1 MIDKPSNK
9 SRVCVISPE
18 IVGPHKNGGIGTHSY
33 YLSLF
38 LSRELQ
44 QEVTFLYTGDIEL
57 HDEAYWRE
65 TFQRDYGIE
74 FVWMPRGPMGGDSG
88 SGEPTY
94 FARTA
99 SLVYEW
105 LREREF
111 AVCHFQEML
120 GNGFRSFQAK
130 RLGLAFAETVLTCTV
145 HSSWDWINQA
155 MQTFPQ
161 HGRKELE
168 SKWMER
174 YSIEHCDVLLSP
186 SQYMLDW
193 VAANRIPVRTRQHV
207 LPYLFDPELKAVGC
221 RPVDQHLIFFGR
233 LEVRKGILIFLDA
246 LRKLAASPD
255 GLNGP
260 IRVTFL
266 GKPGYTPDGD
276 GARSI
281 EIARAE
287 VSGLFSLQ
295 TVTDLG
301 HRHAMEF
308 LSANND
314 ALVVCPSLV
323 DNSPYAIIECI
334 QLGLNII
341 AGRSGGIPELFEGG
355 DRLFEPTADA
365 LAAMLRSGL
374 ANRIPPLAK
383 RYGSERSRA
392 LWTAFSEQTLPL
404 LRRPAQARAESPT
417 RPVQVLVVAGAADSD
432 LQASLASLGLQGWRG
447 FSVTVACADERG
459 AGADAVRYCT
469 ERGWSVVAGDAAA
482 GMPAI
487 PAGGADALLVVVRSG
502 AQLEAGAVLRLALSM
517 ENSGADA
524 LSCRGRVAGCA
535 ASPEPQPFEPLGA
548 CSEGGIHFNAFG
560 EGVFIVRS
568 GLLGLDSARLRT
580 LRNREGI
587 WCCLAGLAAEGR
599 NVNVVPEVLVTFDAK
614 TSARGWEDLDY
625 TAHMAVLDAA
635 GRKLPNW
642 LRYTLLNAVA
652 GERANRGMHL
662 ELHKLKNKPRR
673 SLGSKLRRE
682 ARRVWSKMRRFLGGG
697 PSGNCRG
704 NSRKRADTLV
714 PPKRSFVER
723 LKRAFR
729 ARLGLT
735 VR

>member
-1 MIDKPSNK
+1 MNDKLSNK

-65 TFQRDYGIE
+65 AFQRDYGIE
-74 FVWMPRGPMGGDSG
+74 FVWMPRAPTGGHSD

-94 FARTA
+94 FARTS

-161 HGRKELE
+161 HGRTELE
-168 SKWMER
+168 SKCMER
-174 YSIEHCDVLLSP
+174 YSVEHCDVLLSP
-186 SQYMLDW
+186 SQYMLEW
-193 VAANRIPVRTRQHV
+193 VAANRIPVRASQHV

-221 RPVDQHLIFFGR
+221 RPVDRHLIFFGR
-233 LEVRKGILIFLDA
+233 LEVRKGILVFLDA
-246 LRKLAASPD
+246 LRKLANSPGGPG
-255 GLNGP
+255 GLDGP

-281 EIARAE
+281 EIARPE

-301 HRHAMEF
+301 HQQAMEF

-383 RYGSERSRA
+383 RYGSDRSRE
-392 LWTAFSEQTLPL
+392 LWTAFSAQTLPS
-404 LRRPAQARAESPT
+404 LRRAAQARAESPA
-417 RPVQVLVVAGAADSD
+417 RPVQVLLVAGVSGSD
-432 LQASLASLGLQGWRG
+432 LQASLASLALQTWRG
-447 FSVTVACADERG
+447 FSVTVTCTGDRG
-459 AGADAVRYCT
+459 AGADVGRYCT
-469 ERGWSVVAGDAAA
+469 ERGWSVVVGDAA
-482 GMPAI
+482 AI

-502 AQLEAGAVLRLALSM
+502 AQLEPDAILRLALCM
-517 ENSGADA
+517 EYSGADA
-524 LSCRGRVAGCA
+524 LACRGRVTGCG

-548 CSEGGIHFNAFG
+548 CSEGGILFNAFG

-568 GLLGLDSARLRT
+568 GLFELDSARLRT

-599 NVNVVPEVLVTFDAK
+599 NVDVVPEMLVTFDAK

-652 GERANRGMHL
+652 GERARFAKQIEMNH
-662 ELHKLKNKPRR
+662 LKNKPRR
-673 SLGSKLRRE
+673 SLGSKLGRE
-682 ARRVWSKMRRFLGGG
+682 ARRVWRKMRRLLGGG
-697 PSGNCRG
+697 RI
-704 NSRKRADTLV
+704 RKL
-714 PPKRSFVER
+714 E
-723 LKRAFR
+723 
-729 ARLGLT
+729 
-735 VR
+735 

>member
-1 MIDKPSNK
+1 MNNK

-65 TFQRDYGIE
+65 AFRRDYGIE
-74 FVWMPRGPMGGDSG
+74 FVWLPRATAGGESG
-88 SGEPTY
+88 FGAPTY
-94 FARTA
+94 FARTS
-99 SLVYEW
+99 SLVHDW
-105 LREREF
+105 LRGREF

-130 RLGLAFAETVLTCTV
+130 RLGLAFAETILTCTV

-155 MQTFPQ
+155 MQTYPQ
-161 HGRKELE
+161 HGRTELE
-168 SKWMER
+168 SKFMER

-186 SQYMLDW
+186 SQYMLEW
-193 VAANRIPVRTRQHV
+193 VAANRIPVRTSQHV
-207 LPYLFDPELKAVGC
+207 LPYLFDPELKPVGG
-221 RPVDQHLIFFGR
+221 RPVDRHIIFFGR

-246 LRKLAASPD
+246 LRNLASSPD

-287 VSGLFSLQ
+287 VSGLFTLQ
-295 TVTDLG
+295 AVTDLG
-301 HRHAMEF
+301 HQQAMEF
-308 LSANND
+308 LSTNND

-334 QLGLNII
+334 QMGLNII

-374 ANRIPPLAK
+374 ANGIPPLVK
-383 RYGSERSRA
+383 RYGSERSRE
-392 LWTAFSEQTLPL
+392 LWTTFSAQTLPS
-404 LRRPAQARAESPT
+404 LRRPAPARAESPS
-417 RPVQVLVVAGAADSD
+417 RPVQVLVVAGASGAD
-432 LQASLASLGLQGWRG
+432 LQATLASLSLQGWRE
-447 FSVTVACADERG
+447 FPVTVACADDRG
-459 AGADAVRYCT
+459 AGAEIARYCT
-469 ERGWSVVAGDAAA
+469 ERGWSIVTGDAAA
-482 GMPAI
+482 L
-487 PAGGADALLVVVRSG
+487 PAGGADALLAVVRSG
-502 AQLEAGAVLRLALSM
+502 AQLEPDAIRRLALCM
-517 ENSGADA
+517 EFSGADA
-524 LSCRGRVAGCA
+524 LACRGRVKGGG

-548 CSEGGIHFNAFG
+548 CSEEGILFNAFG

-568 GLLGLDSARLRT
+568 GLLALDSAGLRT
-580 LRNREGI
+580 LRSREGI
-587 WCCLAGLAAEGR
+587 WCCLAALAAEGG
-599 NVNVVPEVLVTFDAK
+599 NVDVVPEMLVTFAAK
-614 TSARGWEDLDY
+614 TSARSWEDLDY
-625 TAHMAVLDAA
+625 AAHMAVLDAT

-642 LRYTLLNAVA
+642 LRYILLNSVA
-652 GERANRGMHL
+652 GERARFTMQIEINH
-662 ELHKLKNKPRR
+662 LKNKPRR
-673 SLGSKLRRE
+673 SLGSKLGRE
-682 ARRVWSKMRRFLGGG
+682 ARRVWRKVRRLLPGGHVAK
-697 PSGNCRG
+697 P
-704 NSRKRADTLV
+704 
-714 PPKRSFVER
+714 E
-723 LKRAFR
+723 
-729 ARLGLT
+729 
-735 VR
+735 